1 MKVLYFTLGVIF
13 IDQFSKFYVKGIEIP
28 FLNLS
33 FEGMILGD
41 SIKVVGNFFKITFI
55 ENPGMAFGFNPG
67 SSFKLWVSIFS
78 LVASIGLFVYLFLIR
93 NRSLSLRIAIAL
105 ILGGAVGNLID
116 RMFYG
121 IIYKYAPM
129 FYGKVVDFFDFDFFN
144 FEIFGRSYDRW
155 PIFNV
160 ADAAVS
166 IGVLIIILFHKH
178 HREETISASSNNE
191 PGSGIV
197 PDAIDV
203 TDTGVNINT
212 GSEEKINNDKTDKG
226 KEISI

>member
-13 IDQFSKFYVKGIEIP
+13 VDQFSKFFIKGINLP

-33 FEGMILGD
+33 IDGMYLGE
-41 SIKVVGNFFKITFI
+41 SINVIGSFFKITFI

-78 LVASIGLFVYLFLIR
+78 LLASIGLFVYLFRIR
-93 NRSLSLRIAIAL
+93 KRSLTLRIAIAL

-121 IIYKYAPM
+121 IFYDYAPV
-129 FYGKVVDFFDFDFFN
+129 FYGRVVDFFDFDFFN
-144 FEIFGRSYDRW
+144 FTIFGRNYDRW

-166 IGVLIIILFHKH
+166 IGVLIIILFHRH
-178 HREETISASSNNE
+178 HKDDIDSGKANGTEVGTTIQTAEHSKVNEEAE
-191 PGSGIV
+191 
-197 PDAIDV
+197 
-203 TDTGVNINT
+203 T
-212 GSEEKINNDKTDKG
+212 GSEKTVKNDKTDKG